1 VPVHVL
7 DRDQHAPGPRA
18 LLTVTVPVP
27 LPRARRLGAALAA
40 LAAGVALALLVGW
53 AVLGWTSQLLLP
65 VGVVVA
71 AWAVGEV
78 VRAVLGSDR
87 PRE

>member
-1 VPVHVL
+1 MPVHLL

-18 LLTVTVPVP
+18 LLTVAVP
-27 LPRARRLGAALAA
+27 LARRVGAALTA
-40 LAAGVALALLVGW
+40 LVAGVALAVLVGW
-53 AVLGWTSQLLLP
+53 AVLGWTTQLLLP

-71 AWAVGEV
+71 AWVVGEI

-87 PRE
+87 PRG